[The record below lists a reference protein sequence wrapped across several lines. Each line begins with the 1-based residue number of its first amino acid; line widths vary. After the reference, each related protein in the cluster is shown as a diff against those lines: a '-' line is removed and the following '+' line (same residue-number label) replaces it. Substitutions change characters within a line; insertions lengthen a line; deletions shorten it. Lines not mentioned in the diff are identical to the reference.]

1 MSPEDTIVAPAT
13 PFGVGGISVVRLS
26 GLGAVRIAS
35 LLTKHP
41 KLQNR
46 QAVYLSLHDKTGS
59 SFERGVLTFFKS
71 PASYTGDDVVE
82 ISCHGN
88 PLLVQKIVDIC
99 CAFGARIADPGEF
112 TLRAFLNGKIDL
124 IQAESVSGIIHA
136 QSIEA
141 AALNHNVLS
150 GKLSEQFNFI
160 QNNIIE
166 ILSHVEYVLDVSEE
180 DLPKDC
186 FTKLNKMFPGVLSTL
201 KKLRDSYKIGKL
213 LTDGALVVIAGEPNV
228 GKSTLLNALSE
239 SNRAITAPSPG
250 TTRDSI
256 EVRLVLDG
264 VPLRMVDTAGI
275 RSSKNSIEAEGVHR
289 TKKLLSKADLALIVI
304 DPDTEMNPVLIKFL
318 SCPYITVYN
327 KADIKRPTVLND
339 DVKYISALTG
349 AGIKNL
355 KSSLRSQL
363 GTEGVSTKLLALT
376 TARQFHSI
384 KKCHEAIVAAHHL
397 LSDDVSE
404 LELGSFEL
412 RSALNALDVVLGK
425 TTPDDILDNVF
436 GAFCVGK

>member
-71 PASYTGDDVVE
+71 PASYTGEDVVE

-180 DLPKDC
+180 DLPKDY

-275 RSSKNSIEAEGVHR
+275 RSSKNSIEAEGVRR

>member
-71 PASYTGDDVVE
+71 PASYTGEDVVE

-88 PLLVQKIVDIC
+88 PLLVQTIVDIC

-180 DLPKDC
+180 DLPKDY

-275 RSSKNSIEAEGVHR
+275 RSSKNSIEAEGVRR

>member
-13 PFGVGGISVVRLS
+13 PFGVGGVSVVRLS

-71 PASYTGDDVVE
+71 PASYTGEDVVE

-180 DLPKDC
+180 DLPKDY

-304 DPDTEMNPVLIKFL
+304 DPDTEMNPVLIRSL

>member
-13 PFGVGGISVVRLS
+13 PFGVGGVSVVRLS

-71 PASYTGDDVVE
+71 PASYTGEDVVE

-180 DLPKDC
+180 DLPKDY

-275 RSSKNSIEAEGVHR
+275 RSSKNSIEAEGVRR

>member
-13 PFGVGGISVVRLS
+13 PFGVGGISVIRLS
-26 GLGAVRIAS
+26 GPDAVTITSR
-35 LLTKHP
+35 LTKHP
-41 KLQNR
+41 VPQDR
-46 QAVYLSLHDKTGS
+46 RAVLLSLYYKSGP
-59 SFERGVLTFFKS
+59 SFEQGVVTFFRS
-71 PASYTGDDVVE
+71 PASYTGEDVVE

-124 IQAESVSGIIHA
+124 IQSESVSGVIHA

-141 AALNHNVLS
+141 VALNHNVLR
-150 GKLSEQFNFI
+150 GKLSEQFKFI
-160 QNNIIE
+160 QNNIIDL
-166 ILSHVEYVLDVSEE
+166 LSHVEYVLDVSEE
-180 DLPKDC
+180 DLPKDY

-201 KKLRDSYKIGKL
+201 KTLRDSYKIGKL

-256 EVRLVLDG
+256 EVRLNLG
-264 VPLRMVDTAGI
+264 GIPLRIMDTAGL
-275 RSSKNSIEAEGVHR
+275 RSSKDSVEMEGVHR
-289 TKKLLSKADLALIVI
+289 TKKLLSRADLALIVI
-304 DPDTEMNPVLIKFL
+304 DPDTEINPALIRSL
-318 SCPYITVYN
+318 SCPYISVYN

-339 DVKYISALTG
+339 DVQCVSALTG

-355 KSSLRSQL
+355 KSSLRSHF
-363 GTEGVSTKLLALT
+363 GTEEVSTRLLALT

-384 KKCHEAIVAAHHL
+384 KKCYEAIVAAHRL
-397 LSDDVSE
+397 LSGDNSE

-436 GAFCVGK
+436 GTFCVGK